1 MGKSRIA
8 AELALEVHADGG
20 QVRLGSCLE
29 ELGIPYEP
37 FVQILEL

>member
-20 QVRLGSCLE
+20 QVRLGSCLGD
-29 ELGIPYEP
+29 LGIPYEP